1 MSYTARLDRAFA
13 NAPVLPLSEQTP
25 YVLFSD
31 CHRGTGNSNDN
42 FLKNRTLYSAALNH
56 YERSGFTYIELGDGD
71 ELWENHCYSRIIDIH
86 WEIFLIF
93 KKMQKENRLYL
104 LYGNHDHCKKNCRY
118 CKKHCSTWHPSYI
131 CHNTCPTAASSDN
144 ADFKATADDTALLL
158 PDLQFLSALILKNAQ
173 TGTELYLT
181 HGHQADFLNSTL
193 APLSG
198 FLVRWIWKP
207 LEHLGVQDPT
217 SAARN
222 YTRKQTT
229 EKRLVQ
235 WARQNHKILIT
246 GHTHR
251 PMTGSPASPY
261 FNTGSCVHPESITC
275 IEVSGNSLS
284 LVRWRL
290 DTKADR
296 TLYVKREVLEQVV
309 LWEQ

>member
-1 MSYTARLDRAFA
+1 MSYMTRLDRAFS
-13 NAPVLPLSEQTP
+13 NAPVLPLSEQTS

-42 FLKNRTLYSAALNH
+42 FLKNRTLYYAALTY
-56 YERSGFTYIELGDGD
+56 YEQEDYTYIELGDGD
-71 ELWENHCYSRIIDIH
+71 ELWENRRYSQIIDIH
-86 WEIFLIF
+86 REIFLMF
-93 KKMQKENRLYL
+93 KKLHEENRLYL
-104 LYGNHDHCKKNCRY
+104 LYGNHDHCKKNSRY
-118 CKKHCSTWHPSYI
+118 CKKHCSTYHPSYI
-131 CHNTCPTAASSDN
+131 CCNKCPTSEKPAAPGHC
-144 ADFKATADDTALLL
+144 LPLL
-158 PDLQFLSALILKNAQ
+158 PGLQFFPALILKNAQ

-193 APLSG
+193 APLSS

-222 YTRKQTT
+222 YTRKRTT
-229 EKRLVQ
+229 EKRLTQ
-235 WARQNHKILIT
+235 WARQNHKILIA

-251 PMTGSPASPY
+251 PMTGSPVSPY

-275 IEVSGNSLS
+275 IEISGNALS

-290 DTKADR
+290 DTKKNR
-296 TLYVKREVLEQVV
+296 TLYVKREVLEHVI
-309 LWEQ
+309 LW